1 MLVVGPE
8 GRRLEISRAEQL
20 VDEREGF
27 AVHPMGDIFSP
38 RVPCSRENAEG
49 EWLGGGF
56 GRVRFHGRVA
66 GGMATIA
73 LCR

>member
-38 RVPCSRENAEG
+38 RVPCSRENAE
-49 EWLGGGF
+49 ETPADEQNE
-56 GRVRFHGRVA
+56 A
-66 GGMATIA
+66 GHETDTSQSSPTGDA
-73 LCR
+73 